1 MEFSIFGIKIFQV
14 RNSVKFTSVRYT
26 YVLPKLFVKCRLF
39 DLCSRRSII
48 NIVCALCNSPLFAVY
63 LTVMIS
69 QCGNQV
75 NNKMQSDNGIK
86 QSPFSNSNEHDE

>member
-26 YVLPKLFVKCRLF
+26 YVIPKLFVKRRLF

-48 NIVCALCNSPLFAVY
+48 NIVLC
-63 LTVMIS
+63 TV
-69 QCGNQV
+69 Q
-75 NNKMQSDNGIK
+75 QSSVCCQPYSDY
-86 QSPFSNSNEHDE
+86 FTLW

>member
-26 YVLPKLFVKCRLF
+26 YVIPKLFVKCRLF

-48 NIVCALCNSPLFAVY
+48 NIVLC
-63 LTVMIS
+63 TVQQFS
-69 QCGNQV
+69 VCCLPY
-75 NNKMQSDNGIK
+75 SDY
-86 QSPFSNSNEHDE
+86 FTVW

>member
-26 YVLPKLFVKCRLF
+26 YVIPKLFVKCRLF

-48 NIVCALCNSPLFAVY
+48 NIVLC
-63 LTVMIS
+63 TV
-69 QCGNQV
+69 Q
-75 NNKMQSDNGIK
+75 QSSVCCLPYSDY
-86 QSPFSNSNEHDE
+86 FTVW

>member
-39 DLCSRRSII
+39 DLCSRRSIM
-48 NIVCALCNSPLFAVY
+48 NIVLC
-63 LTVMIS
+63 TVHLS
-69 QCGNQV
+69 SVCCLPY
-75 NNKMQSDNGIK
+75 SDD
-86 QSPFSNSNEHDE
+86 FTVW

>member
-39 DLCSRRSII
+39 DLCSRRSIM
-48 NIVCALCNSPLFAVY
+48 NIVLCTVQLSSVCY
-63 LTVMIS
+63 LPYSDDFTVW
-69 QCGNQV
+69 
-75 NNKMQSDNGIK
+75 
-86 QSPFSNSNEHDE
+86 

>member
-26 YVLPKLFVKCRLF
+26 YVIPKLFVKRRLF

-48 NIVCALCNSPLFAVY
+48 NIVLC
-63 LTVMIS
+63 TV
-69 QCGNQV
+69 Q
-75 NNKMQSDNGIK
+75 QSSVCCLPYSDYFTVTK
-86 QSPFSNSNEHDE
+86 

>member
-39 DLCSRRSII
+39 DLCSRRSIM
-48 NIVCALCNSPLFAVY
+48 NIVLC
-63 LTVMIS
+63 TV
-69 QCGNQV
+69 Q
-75 NNKMQSDNGIK
+75 QS
-86 QSPFSNSNEHDE
+86 SACCLPYSNDFTVW